1 MLFYLNLK
9 TNMKPSDN
17 RTPTAPLQ
25 EDTLYAKHQKVYPRR
40 SHGLFSNLKNL
51 SGFILLGIYYS
62 FPWIPWEGRQAV
74 LFDLPARKFYVFG
87 LTFWPQDFIYL
98 TFLLILAA
106 LALFFFTSLAGR
118 LWCGFACPQT
128 VWTDSFIWMER
139 LVEGDR
145 TKQMKLDK
153 SPLSPRKFLLKT
165 TKHTLWIVFSLFTG
179 FTFLGYFSPI
189 RELTGGIL
197 QFNLSEWETFW
208 LLFYSFATYGNAGWL
223 REQVCMYMCP
233 YARFQS
239 AMFDHNTMIIAYD
252 ENRGEPRGPRK
263 KGQDYQAKGLGQCVN
278 CTLCVQ
284 VCPTGIDIRDGLQY
298 QCISCSACID
308 ACDEIMDKMDYP
320 RGLIRY
326 TTENM
331 LKGIPTH
338 ILRPRIFIYGGLLLA
353 IFISIG
359 IAVNNRMLVQLD
371 VIRDRNTLFKE
382 TDAGWLE
389 NVYTLKLMNMDK
401 KSHSYQVTVSG
412 IDGLRLEQDQGKIE
426 VDTGN
431 VLALPVR
438 LLADPSKLSSY
449 STEVKFKVTAQDDPK
464 LTITTDSRFLGPLTN
479 K

>member
-1 MLFYLNLK
+1 
-9 TNMKPSDN
+9 
-17 RTPTAPLQ
+17 
-25 EDTLYAKHQKVYPRR
+25 
-40 SHGLFSNLKNL
+40 
-51 SGFILLGIYYS
+51 
-62 FPWIPWEGRQAV
+62 
-74 LFDLPARKFYVFG
+74 
-87 LTFWPQDFIYL
+87 
-98 TFLLILAA
+98 
-106 LALFFFTSLAGR
+106 
-118 LWCGFACPQT
+118 
-128 VWTDSFIWMER
+128 
-139 LVEGDR
+139 
-145 TKQMKLDK
+145 
-153 SPLSPRKFLLKT
+153 
-165 TKHTLWIVFSLFTG
+165 
-179 FTFLGYFSPI
+179 
-189 RELTGGIL
+189 
-197 QFNLSEWETFW
+197 
-208 LLFYSFATYGNAGWL
+208 
-223 REQVCMYMCP
+223 
-233 YARFQS
+233 
-239 AMFDHNTMIIAYD
+239 
-252 ENRGEPRGPRK
+252 
-263 KGQDYQAKGLGQCVN
+263 
-278 CTLCVQ
+278 
-284 VCPTGIDIRDGLQY
+284 
-298 QCISCSACID
+298 
-308 ACDEIMDKMDYP
+308 MDYP